1 MKGGARI
8 AIGVGIG
15 YVLGRTRKMRFAL
28 SLAGAAMAR
37 RNTGMP
43 AELLERGTSLLK
55 SSPELT
61 QLTDTVRGDLLGA
74 VRSAAVTA
82 TSNRLDALNTRLQQG
97 STLVA
102 DRDRDERE
110 TDSYEDEDEYET
122 RQDTGE
128 ASADEDEDLADE
140 VDSGTDRDED
150 DERGRRPVARAR
162 VGRPRAARA
171 RTTSTRTSERKSGS
185 SDRKSASTV
194 RRRAR
199 AEADDAPVRRT
210 RR

>member
-1 MKGGARI
+1 MKGGTRI
-8 AIGVGIG
+8 AMGVGIG
-15 YVLGRTRKMRFAL
+15 YLLGRTRKMRFAL

-61 QLTDTVRGDLLGA
+61 QLTDTVRGELLGA

-82 TSNRLDALNTRLQQG
+82 TSNRLDALNDRLQQG
-97 STLVA
+97 ATLVA

-110 TDSYEDEDEYET
+110 KGSDEDEDEPL
-122 RQDTGE
+122 RNARE
-128 ASADEDEDLADE
+128 ASADEDEDLTDE
-140 VDSGTDRDED
+140 DDSGTDRDED
-150 DERGRRPVARAR
+150 DERRHRSTARA
-162 VGRPRAARA
+162 GSPRSA
-171 RTTSTRTSERKSGS
+171 RTRKTSSRTSERTSRS
-185 SDRKSASTV
+185 ADRKPASSV
-194 RRRAR
+194 RRRTS
-199 AEADDAPVRRT
+199 ADADQAPVRRT